1 MNERGKRWVF
11 GAAMAVILASCFD
24 PPEYS
29 NTPAIE
35 FESVSFVDVS
45 SPSDPDSLIL
55 AVRFKDGDGD
65 LGLDANDPLDT
76 LYPYQNRTFF
86 DTIHNS
92 NLGYY
97 YAYKDGPFITYKT
110 YRNPA
115 TRSGW
120 KPKLMYDTLPE
131 FKKPYNCVNWE
142 VITFG
147 NELDTF
153 YFEKNPDHYN
163 IFVQFMV
170 KNNNGVFE
178 EFKWTEEFSYPQ
190 CGITFDGRFPVLSK
204 DLSRKAAL
212 DGRIRYAMASAG
224 FLVLFNVKTLM
235 LRVTIQDRL
244 LNRSNTVETQEFTL
258 QQIKKKG

>member
-110 YRNPA
+110 
-115 TRSGW
+115 
-120 KPKLMYDTLPE
+120 
-131 FKKPYNCVNWE
+131 
-142 VITFG
+142 
-147 NELDTF
+147 
-153 YFEKNPDHYN
+153 
-163 IFVQFMV
+163 
-170 KNNNGVFE
+170 
-178 EFKWTEEFSYPQ
+178 
-190 CGITFDGRFPVLSK
+190 
-204 DLSRKAAL
+204 
-212 DGRIRYAMASAG
+212 
-224 FLVLFNVKTLM
+224 
-235 LRVTIQDRL
+235 
-244 LNRSNTVETQEFTL
+244 
-258 QQIKKKG
+258 